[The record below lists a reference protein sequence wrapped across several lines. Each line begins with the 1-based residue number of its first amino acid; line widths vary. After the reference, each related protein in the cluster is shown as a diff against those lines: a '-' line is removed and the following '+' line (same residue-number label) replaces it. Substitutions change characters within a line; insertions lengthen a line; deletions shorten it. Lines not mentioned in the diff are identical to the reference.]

1 MYWVITIF
9 AILILIPV
17 ITLMVSWRVILSY
30 KNNNFIVKIGGNNFQ
45 FIVFSSNKIKK
56 GKKEKYIK
64 IPKTSFDKVKQ
75 KVLIGKNIFKD
86 EKYEII
92 SILKAFGQKFDIIN
106 LNIAVNFGF
115 GDAAITGIANGFI
128 WNGISAI
135 VSFIQKHIDIQ
146 NKTNIAVYPNY
157 LESCFEANF
166 ELVFNVR
173 LISFLGIILRARDFY
188 KRNQSE
194 FNKIKE
200 IDKNG

>member
-1 MYWVITIF
+1 
-9 AILILIPV
+9 
-17 ITLMVSWRVILSY
+17 MVSWRVILSY
-30 KNNNFIVKIGGNNFQ
+30 KNSNFIVKIGGNNFQ
-45 FIVFSSNKIKK
+45 FTVFSSNKIKK
-56 GKKEKYIK
+56 GKREKYIK
-64 IPKTSFDKVKQ
+64 IPKTSFDIVKQ

-128 WNGISAI
+128 WNGTSAI

-146 NKTNIAVYPNY
+146 DKTNIAVYPNY
-157 LESCFEANF
+157 LKNCFEANF

-173 LISFLGIILRARDFY
+173 LISFLGIILRARDFF